1 MNEAM
6 TPREQALRSGFGR
19 ARRVVIK
26 LGSALLTHPR
36 TGLERERIAALV
48 DQVHALL
55 DRGVEV
61 IVVSSGAV
69 AEGCVRL
76 GLRERPDS
84 LAGLQAA
91 AAVGQVGL
99 MAVYEQLFQ
108 ARNRHAAMVLLTH
121 DDFAH
126 RERYLNA
133 RTTLNRLLE
142 LGVTPVINE
151 NDTVAT
157 EEIRFGDNDTLG
169 GLVTTLVEA
178 EVLVLLT
185 DAEGLYEADP
195 RLRSDAPMVHF
206 AAAHDRTLDAMAG
219 PGGPFSRGGM
229 VTKLAGARLAADAGA
244 HTLIAPGRLPGIITR
259 LLSGERIGTLLAA
272 EVAPRDARKRWIA
285 GQLRARGS
293 VVLDSGAVQAVTQ
306 GGGSVLCVG
315 VRRVDGQ
322 FHRGEVVRIEDE
334 AGQAIGQGII
344 NYSNTEAS
352 RLAGASTRDIEG
364 RIGYVNE
371 RELIHRDNLVI
382 FR

>member
-1 MNEAM
+1 M
-6 TPREQALRSGFGR
+6 TPREAELRNSLLGS
-19 ARRVVIK
+19 RRVVIK
-26 LGSALLTHPR
+26 LGSALLTNPH
-36 TGLERERIAALV
+36 TGLERARIESLV
-48 DQVHALL
+48 GQVHTLL

-61 IVVSSGAV
+61 VLVSSGAV

-76 GLRERPDS
+76 GLKERPDS
-84 LAGLQAA
+84 LTALQAA

-121 DDFAH
+121 EDVAH

-133 RTTLNRLLE
+133 RSTLNRLLE

-169 GLVTTLVEA
+169 GLVANLIEA

-185 DAEGLYEADP
+185 DAEGLFESDP
-195 RLRSDAPMVHF
+195 RVRADAPLVHF
-206 AAAHDRTLDAMAG
+206 AAAHDRALDAMAG

-229 VTKLAGARLAADAGA
+229 VTKLTGARYAADSGA
-244 HTLIAPGRLPGIITR
+244 HTLIAPGRMDNVIVRI
-259 LLSGERIGTLLAA
+259 LSGERIGTLLAA

-285 GQLRARGS
+285 GQLRSKG
-293 VVLDSGAVQAVTQ
+293 VVILDAGAVRAVMQT
-306 GGGSVLCVG
+306 GGSVLCVG
-315 VRRVDGQ
+315 VRAVGGE
-322 FHRGEVVRIEDE
+322 FHRGEVVRLEDE
-334 AGQAIGQGII
+334 AGQAVGQGII
-344 NYSNTEAS
+344 NYSSVEAS
-352 RLAGASTRDIEG
+352 KLAGAATRDIET

-371 RELIHRDNLVI
+371 PELIHRDNLVLY
-382 FR
+382 R